1 MTDHRKT
8 NPDFGRAREALSGLG
23 SAKEV
28 ETEVSLE
35 EIDPD
40 RELDVTGEV
49 CPYPVIAVQK
59 ELLKMSPGEILVEVT
74 DHTISTH
81 TVPDAVKEKKLAEV
95 LGIDEPSPGLYRIY
109 LKRS

>member
-1 MTDHRKT
+1 MTDLRKS
-8 NPDFGRAREALSGLG
+8 NPEFNLARKVLSGFG
-23 SAKEV
+23 EAKEV
-28 ETEVSLE
+28 EAEVNLS
-35 EIDPD
+35 EITPD

-59 ELLKMSPGEILVEVT
+59 ELIRMEPGEILVEVT

-95 LGIDEPSPGLYRIY
+95 LGIEESSPGLYRIY
-109 LKRS
+109 LKKS